1 MTLEG
6 SGAARLLK
14 MFGNNDEPTT
24 ITLATVVSPSPTIS
38 VRVDGDSIDTPS
50 EGIIVAEQ
58 LTEHKR
64 LITYKGEDGEMTLKS
79 ALKKGDR
86 VIVAIANNGQ
96 LIYVIDKAV
105 I

>member
-14 MFGNNDEPTT
+14 IFGNNDEPTT
-24 ITLATVVSPSPTIS
+24 ITLATVVSPSPIS

-64 LITYKGEDGEMTLKS
+64 LITYKGEDGEMTLKL
-79 ALKKGDR
+79 ALKKDDR

>member
-14 MFGNNDEPTT
+14 IFGNNDEPTT
-24 ITLATVVSPSPTIS
+24 ITLATVVSPSPIS

-64 LITYKGEDGEMTLKS
+64 LIAYKGEDGEMTLKP